1 MKGKTISVRLFA
13 CAAMLAAAI
22 AAGAF
27 VGCGEEAA
35 PPADQTPAHTHE
47 WTNETEYYVKGGE
60 LYVAEHCSGCD
71 ELGNEKAVKNGVIVT
86 PKTAQEALDKLKD
99 GGVIYFSDGEYTDTL
114 ELRQNKFTSTV
125 KKTAD
130 GEEVPLSDV
139 QKTGVYYYYR
149 TLENAVLVAS
159 DGAVFT
165 GGIYS
170 SAGHTYGS
178 ASSRPYDAVRD
189 ITLTDTNTSYYGTI
203 NVDGL
208 EVRDFSFEGAKG
220 KINFSYYMEGATV
233 SGLTISDCTFDYA
246 SESVAGSSDQAI
258 RIASDYGDVYSD
270 ITVSGCSVDGY
281 YQGVYVQNV
290 DNITVTGNTMKN
302 CVHNAIAVQSSGDY
316 TSTGNITISDN
327 TVEND
332 GDRAIRFGNL
342 SDATVSIT
350 DNKFVSV
357 NPSEKE
363 IMKAGEVTNVTVTLS
378 GNTVD
383 GSALPDSSAEMT
395 SSWTVSYGA

>member
-1 MKGKTISVRLFA
+1 MKGRTISVRLFA
-13 CAAMLAAAI
+13 CVAVLAAAI

-27 VGCGEEAA
+27 IGCGEEAQ
-35 PPADQTPAHTHE
+35 PPADQTPVHTHE
-47 WTNETEYYVKGGE
+47 WTGETEYYVKDGA

-71 ELGNEKAVKNGVIVT
+71 ELGNEKAVTNGVIVT
-86 PKTAQEALDKLKD
+86 PETAQEALDKLTD

-130 GEEVPLSDV
+130 GDALPLSEV

-178 ASSRPYDAVRD
+178 ASSQPYDAVRD
-189 ITLTDTNTSYYGTI
+189 IKLTDTNTSYYGTI
-203 NVDGL
+203 NIDGL
-208 EVRDFSFEGAKG
+208 EVRDFSFEGAEG

-233 SGLTISDCTFDYA
+233 SGLTVSDCTFDYA
-246 SESVAGSSDQAI
+246 SESTAGSSDQAI

-270 ITVSGCSVDGY
+270 ITVSGCTVDGY

-290 DNITVTGNTMKN
+290 ENITVSGNTMKN
-302 CVHNAIAVQSSGDY
+302 CVHNAIAVQSATSY
-316 TSTGNITISDN
+316 TSTGNITVSAN

-350 DNKFVSV
+350 DNTFGSV

-363 IMKAGEVTNVTVTLS
+363 IMKAGTVTNVTVTLS
-378 GNTVD
+378 GNTID
-383 GSALPDSSAEMT
+383 GAALPDSSAAMT
-395 SSWTVSYGA
+395 NNWTVSYGA

>member
-13 CAAMLAAAI
+13 CAAVLAAAI

-35 PPADQTPAHTHE
+35 PPADQTPVHTHE
-47 WTNETEYYVKGGE
+47 WTNETEYYVKAGV

-71 ELGNEKAVKNGVIVT
+71 ELGNEKAVTNGTIAT
-86 PKTAQEALDKLKD
+86 PDTAQEALDKLKD
-99 GGVIYFSDGEYTDTL
+99 GGVIYFSDGEYNTL

-130 GEEVPLSDV
+130 GEELDLSEV

-149 TLENAVLVAS
+149 TLKNAVLVAS
-159 DGAVFT
+159 DGAEFT

-178 ASSRPYDAVRD
+178 ASSQPYDAVRD

-208 EVRDFSFEGAKG
+208 EVRDFSFKGAKG

-233 SGLTISDCTFDYA
+233 SGLTIKGCTFDYA
-246 SESVAGSSDQAI
+246 SESTACSSVQAI

-270 ITVSGCSVDGY
+270 ITVSGCTVDGY
-281 YQGVYVQNV
+281 FQGVYVQNV

-316 TSTGNITISDN
+316 TSTGNITIAAN

-332 GDRAIRFGNL
+332 GDRAIRFGDL
-342 SDATVSIT
+342 SEATVSIT

-363 IMKAGEVTNVTVTLS
+363 IMKAGTVTNVTVTLS
-378 GNTVD
+378 GNTID
-383 GSALPDSSAEMT
+383 GAALPDSSAEVT
-395 SSWTVSYGA
+395 NNWTVSYGA

>member
-13 CAAMLAAAI
+13 CAAVLAAAI

-47 WTNETEYYVKGGE
+47 WTSETEYYVKGNV
-60 LYVAEHCSGCD
+60 LYVAEHCSGCA
-71 ELGNEKAVKNGVIVT
+71 ELGNEKVVENGTIAT
-86 PKTAQEALDKLKD
+86 PETAQEALDKLTD
-99 GGVIYFSDGEYTDTL
+99 GGVIYFSDGKYTNTL

-130 GEEVPLSDV
+130 GEEVPLNEV

-149 TLENAVLVAS
+149 TLKNAVLVAS

-178 ASSRPYDAVRD
+178 ASSKPYDAVRD

-208 EVRDFSFEGAKG
+208 EVRDFSFKGAEG

-233 SGLTISDCTFDYA
+233 SDLTIKGCTFDYA
-246 SESVAGSSDQAI
+246 SESVAVSSDQAI

-270 ITVSGCSVDGY
+270 ITVSGCTVDGY

-290 DNITVTGNTMKN
+290 ENVTVTGNTMKN
-302 CVHNAIAVQSSGDY
+302 CVHNAIAVQSAGGY
-316 TSTGNITISDN
+316 TSTGNITIAAN

-332 GDRAIRFGNL
+332 GDRAVRFGNL

-357 NPSEKE
+357 NTSEKE
-363 IMKAGEVTNVTVTLS
+363 IMKAGNVTNVTVTLS

>member
-1 MKGKTISVRLFA
+1 MKVKTILVRLFA
-13 CAAMLAAAI
+13 CAAVLAAAI
-22 AAGAF
+22 AAGVF

-47 WTNETEYYVKGGE
+47 WTSETEYYVKAGE

-71 ELGNEKAVKNGVIVT
+71 ELGNEKVVTNGTIAT
-86 PKTAQEALDKLKD
+86 PETAQEALDKLTD
-99 GGVIYFSDGEYTDTL
+99 GGVIYFSDGKYNDTL

-130 GEEVPLSDV
+130 GEEVPLDEV

-149 TLENAVLVAS
+149 TLKNAVLVAS
-159 DGAVFT
+159 DGAEFT

-170 SAGHTYGS
+170 FAGHTYGS
-178 ASSRPYDAVRD
+178 EGSRPYDAVRD

-203 NVDGL
+203 NIDGL

-220 KINFSYYMEGATV
+220 KINFSYYMKGATV
-233 SGLTISDCTFDYA
+233 SGLTIKGCTFDYA
-246 SESVAGSSDQAI
+246 SESTAGSSDQAI

-270 ITVSGCSVDGY
+270 ITVSGCTVDGY

-290 DNITVTGNTMKN
+290 ENITVTGNTMKN
-302 CVHNAIAVQSSGDY
+302 CVHNAIAVQSATDY
-316 TSTGNITISDN
+316 TPTGNITISAN

-332 GDRAIRFGNL
+332 GNRAIRFGNL
-342 SDATVSIT
+342 SNATVSIT

-357 NPSEKE
+357 NTSEKE
-363 IMKAGEVTNVTVTLS
+363 IMKAENVTNVTVTLS
-378 GNTVD
+378 GNTID
-383 GSALPDSSAEMT
+383 GAALPDSSAAMT
-395 SSWTVSYGA
+395 NNWTVSYGA

>member
-1 MKGKTISVRLFA
+1 MKVKTISVRLFA
-13 CAAMLAAAI
+13 CAAVLAAAI

-35 PPADQTPAHTHE
+35 PPADQTPVHTHE
-47 WTNETEYYVKGGE
+47 WTNETEYYVKGDV

-71 ELGNEKAVKNGVIVT
+71 ELGNEKAVTNGVIVT
-86 PKTAQEALDKLKD
+86 PETAQEALDKLKD
-99 GGVIYFSDGEYTDTL
+99 GGVIYFSDGEYNTL

-130 GEEVPLSDV
+130 GEEVPLDEV

-178 ASSRPYDAVRD
+178 ASSQPYDAVRD
-189 ITLTDTNTSYYGTI
+189 ITLKDTNTSYYGTI

-208 EVRDFSFEGAKG
+208 EVRDFSFEGAEG

-233 SGLTISDCTFDYA
+233 SGLTIKGCTFDYA
-246 SESVAGSSDQAI
+246 SESTAGSSDQAI

-290 DNITVTGNTMKN
+290 ENITVSGNTMKN
-302 CVHNAIAVQSSGDY
+302 CVHNAIAVQSAGGY
-316 TSTGNITISDN
+316 TSTGNITVSAN

-332 GDRAIRFGNL
+332 GDRAVRFGNL

-357 NPSEKE
+357 NTSEKE
-363 IMKAGEVTNVTVTLS
+363 IMKAGTVTNVTVTLS
-378 GNTVD
+378 GNTID
-383 GSALPDSSAEMT
+383 GAALPDSSAEVT
-395 SSWTVSYGA
+395 NNWTVSYGA

>member
-1 MKGKTISVRLFA
+1 MKVKTISVRLFA

-35 PPADQTPAHTHE
+35 PPADQTPVHTHE
-47 WTNETEYYVKGGE
+47 WTNETEYYVKAGV

-71 ELGNEKAVKNGVIVT
+71 ELGNEKAVTNGTIAT
-86 PKTAQEALDKLKD
+86 PDTAQEALDKLKD
-99 GGVIYFSDGEYTDTL
+99 GGVIYFSDGEYNTL

-130 GEEVPLSDV
+130 GEELDLSEV

-149 TLENAVLVAS
+149 TLKNAVLVAS
-159 DGAVFT
+159 DGAEFT

-178 ASSRPYDAVRD
+178 ASSQPYDAVRD

-208 EVRDFSFEGAKG
+208 EVRDFSFKGAKG
-220 KINFSYYMEGATV
+220 KINFSYYMKGATV
-233 SGLTISDCTFDYA
+233 SGLTIKGCTFDYA
-246 SESVAGSSDQAI
+246 SESTAGSSDQAI

-270 ITVSGCSVDGY
+270 ITVSGCTVDGY
-281 YQGVYVQNV
+281 FQGVYVQNV
-290 DNITVTGNTMKN
+290 ENVTATGNTMKN

-316 TSTGNITISDN
+316 TSTGNITIAAN

-332 GDRAIRFGNL
+332 GDRAIRFGDL
-342 SDATVSIT
+342 SEATVSIT

-363 IMKAGEVTNVTVTLS
+363 IMKAGTVTNVTVTLS
-378 GNTVD
+378 GNTID
-383 GSALPDSSAEMT
+383 GTALPDSSAEVT
-395 SSWTVSYGA
+395 NNWTVSYGA

>member
-13 CAAMLAAAI
+13 CAAVLAAAI

-35 PPADQTPAHTHE
+35 PPADQTPVHTHE
-47 WTNETEYYVKGGE
+47 WTSETEYYVKDGV

-71 ELGNEKAVKNGVIVT
+71 ELGNEKVVENGVIVT
-86 PKTAQEALDKLKD
+86 PETAQEALDKLTD
-99 GGVIYFSDGEYTDTL
+99 GGVIYFSDGEYTNTL

-130 GEEVPLSDV
+130 GEKVPLSEV

-149 TLENAVLVAS
+149 TLKNAVLVAS
-159 DGAVFT
+159 DGAEFT

-178 ASSRPYDAVRD
+178 EGSEPYDAVRD
-189 ITLTDTNTSYYGTI
+189 IYLKDTNTSYYGTI

-208 EVRDFSFEGAKG
+208 EVRDFSFKGAKG
-220 KINFSYYMEGATV
+220 KINFSYYMKGATV
-233 SGLTISDCTFDYA
+233 SGLTIKGCTFDYA
-246 SESVAGSSDQAI
+246 SESTAGSSDQAI

-270 ITVSGCSVDGY
+270 ITVSGCTVDGY
-281 YQGVYVQNV
+281 FQGVYVQNV

-316 TSTGNITISDN
+316 TSTGNITIAAN

-332 GDRAIRFGNL
+332 GDRAIRFGDL
-342 SDATVSIT
+342 SEATVSIT

-363 IMKAGEVTNVTVTLS
+363 IMKAGTVTNVTVTLS
-378 GNTVD
+378 GNTID
-383 GSALPDSSAEMT
+383 GAALPDSSAAMT
-395 SSWTVSYGA
+395 NNWTVSYGA